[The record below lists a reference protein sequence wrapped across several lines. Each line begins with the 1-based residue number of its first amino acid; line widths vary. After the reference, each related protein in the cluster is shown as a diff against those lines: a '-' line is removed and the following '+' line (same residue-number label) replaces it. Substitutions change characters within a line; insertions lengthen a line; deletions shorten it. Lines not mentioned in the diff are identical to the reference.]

1 MRRQERTWHNGVD
14 IVTAG
19 CVLFLVLPM
28 VLLITIAIQL
38 TSPGPVLFPKEV
50 LSPDG
55 AHFSYYR
62 FRTTGIGTSRFTALG
77 RLLRGYH
84 LDELPLL
91 WSVLRGD
98 IASGDVLR
106 LWRIQM
112 RFRSVIRRYR
122 RMYVLSGNHMS
133 SS

>member
-55 AHFSYYR
+55 SRFSYYR
-62 FRTTGIGTSRFTALG
+62 FRTTEIGTSRFTALG

-106 LWRIQM
+106 L
-112 RFRSVIRRYR
+112 
-122 RMYVLSGNHMS
+122 
-133 SS
+133 

>member
-55 AHFSYYR
+55 WRFSYYR
-62 FRTTGIGTSRFTALG
+62 FRTTEIGTSRFTALG